1 MDLKIKCAFLVL
13 IHMNIILEQKAP
25 KSTLKFECKLC
36 QYISSNKNHFN
47 RHIDTD
53 KHKKRQNNT
62 NSYQNNTYLAQNAP
76 KAQNENTVDN
86 LYCDKKE
93 QLDTHSCECGK
104 SYKHKSNF
112 YAHRKKCKSQ
122 EKENELMVYDEK
134 NINYKE
140 MFFKLIEKT
149 DMIQNLFIEQNKTIN
164 DLIPKIGVG
173 TSNNIMNISN
183 SNNNT
188 TNNNTNINLF
198 LNENCKDALSI
209 DEFVKKIEI
218 SLSDLLFT
226 KQKGLV
232 NGISNIFIRSLTELP
247 EKKRPLWCSDKK
259 RKKIFIKEDAWTE
272 DVNNV
277 KTKKAIKDVS
287 FIQAKNVNKYTE
299 KNPDWKDKDN
309 KKDEY
314 IGIVKHVT
322 GEIVDKEGDV
332 INKIV
337 DVIYLDDGSKKL
349 IE

>member
-1 MDLKIKCAFLVL
+1 
-13 IHMNIILEQKAP
+13 MNIILEQKAP

-36 QYISSNKNHFN
+36 DFVSSNKNHFN
-47 RHIDTD
+47 RHLDTN
-53 KHKKRQNNT
+53 KHKKHQNHT
-62 NSYQNNTYLAQNAP
+62 NSYQDNTNLAQKAP
-76 KAQNENTVDN
+76 KAQNENKVDN
-86 LYCDKKE
+86 WYCDKKI
-93 QLDTHSCECGK
+93 QLDTYSCECGK

-122 EKENELMVYDEK
+122 EKEKELIVYNEK
-134 NINYKE
+134 NIDYKE

-149 DMIQNLFIEQNKTIN
+149 DIIQNLFIEQNKTIN
-164 DLIPKIGVG
+164 ELIPKIGTGG
-173 TSNNIMNISN
+173 TLNNTISN
-183 SNNNT
+183 SNNNNNNTTNNT
-188 TNNNTNINLF
+188 TNNNMNINLF

-259 RKKIFIKEDAWTE
+259 RKKIFIKEETWTE
-272 DVNNV
+272 DLNNV

-309 KKDEY
+309 KKEEY
-314 IGIVKHVT
+314 IGIVKNIT
-322 GEIVDKEGDV
+322 ADIVDKEGDV
-332 INKIV
+332 INKLV

>member
-1 MDLKIKCAFLVL
+1 MENTFLS
-13 IHMNIILEQKAP
+13 QKVAN
-25 KSTLKFECKLC
+25 KFECNLC
-36 QYISSNKNHFN
+36 QYNTYNKYDFSKHL
-47 RHIDTD
+47 DTK
-53 KHKKRQNNT
+53 KHKLRQNNT
-62 NSYQNNTYLAQNAP
+62 NSYQNNTNLSQTAILSQT
-76 KAQNENTVDN
+76 ENTIDN
-86 LYCDKKE
+86 FYCDKKE

-122 EKENELMVYDEK
+122 ENELMVYDEK

-140 MFFKLIEKT
+140 MFFKLLEKT
-149 DMIQNLFIEQNKTIN
+149 DMIQNLFIEQNKTISE
-164 DLIPKIGVG
+164 LIPKIGTG
-173 TSNNIMNISN
+173 TSNNTNNIMNNTISN
-183 SNNNT
+183 SNN
-188 TNNNTNINLF
+188 TNMNINLF

-218 SLSDLLFT
+218 KLSDLLFT

-232 NGISNIFIRSLTELP
+232 NGISNIFIRSLNDLP

-259 RKKIFIKEDAWTE
+259 RNKIFIKEDAWSE
-272 DVNNV
+272 DVNNL

-309 KKDEY
+309 KKEEY
-314 IGIVKHVT
+314 IGIVKNIT
-322 GEIVDKEGDV
+322 ADIVDKEGDV

-337 DVIYLDDGSKKL
+337 DVIYLDDGTKKM